1 MQLNDKRPAEG
12 ALDSHYYRED
22 EMVQTGVLPDPPVVP
37 KISIKLAK
45 HHVIS
50 WKILRE
56 AWNKADEAKKDFICT
71 GIYKVL
77 NNTDQIPDSEE
88 TVRQNVCWSRS
99 NLIIGPE
106 GNIRLFD
113 PGELLDFEAASS
125 IATDARERVDLLLA
139 LGALLMQYRDKGGSD
154 TTTWT
159 LSFNNTVKALES
171 HYMDIC
177 SFDRNAWKLFT
188 KAKVVWA
195 TSGATGLPEVKDSEQ
210 GFWYRGCVSA
220 ECVAKLFPEGMPTK
234 KNKAGLGKDGGVKG
248 KRLEQLEK
256 DMQQNRAARLYK
268 EKLAKDALTSNDQ
281 PAMVLATNALL
292 V

>member
-1 MQLNDKRPAEG
+1 MQLNDKRPSEG
-12 ALDSHYYRED
+12 ALDSHYYRGD
-22 EMVQTGVLPDPPVVP
+22 EMVQSGVLPDPPQVP

-56 AWNKADEAKKDFICT
+56 AWNKADKAGKGFICT

-77 NNTDQIPDSEE
+77 NNTETIPDDEG

-139 LGALLMQYRDKGGSD
+139 LGALLMQYRDASGSD
-154 TTTWT
+154 TPTWT
-159 LSFNNTVKALES
+159 LDFNNAVKALGPR
-171 HYMDIC
+171 YMDIC
-177 SFDRNAWKLFT
+177 SFDRSAWKLFT
-188 KAKVVWA
+188 KAQVLWA
-195 TSGATGLPEVKDSEQ
+195 KSGATGKPEVKESKQ
-210 GFWYRGCVSA
+210 GYWYRGCVSA
-220 ECVAKLFPEGMPTK
+220 ECVAKLFTKTPTGGTI
-234 KNKAGLGKDGGVKG
+234 GLPKMKG
-248 KRLEQLEK
+248 DRLKMLQE
-256 DMQQNRAARLYK
+256 DMQKNRAATLYK
-268 EKLAKDALTSNDQ
+268 EKLAKDALATNSK
-281 PAMVLATNALL
+281 PSMVLATEELL
-292 V
+292 Q